1 MFGTLLQSVLTTKVS
16 LWVALILTVSLAYF
30 VTRPKPQPQTVI
42 EYRDY
47 WRPPIISKP
56 LRPNRIVEYSPVPS
70 AELRVDTIFVPVSM
84 TDYQLWRPQDVQ
96 QRNSSVVVRSFD
108 IGTLRYRD
116 YEYRALEAKFRAN
129 LYVSAYSD
137 IWQWNPHVELEGI
150 AWYRNVGAFTRVGVN
165 SENPYVKVGIKY
177 TIR

>member
-1 MFGTLLQSVLTTKVS
+1 VHYLTMFGTLLQSVLTTKVP
-16 LWVALILTVSLAYF
+16 LWVALILTVTIAYF
-30 VTRPKPQPQTVI
+30 VTRPEPQPQTVI

-56 LRPNRIVEYSPVPS
+56 LRPNRIIEYSPVPS

-116 YEYRALEAKFRAN
+116 YEYRASQAKFQ
-129 LYVSAYSD
+129 LDIEAYAIYPARIGLD
-137 IWQWNPHVELEGI
+137 AT
-150 AWYRNVGAFTRVGVN
+150 AWYRNIGLTGRIEHGEFIYYGLGVR
-165 SENPYVKVGIKY
+165 YR
-177 TIR
+177 IR